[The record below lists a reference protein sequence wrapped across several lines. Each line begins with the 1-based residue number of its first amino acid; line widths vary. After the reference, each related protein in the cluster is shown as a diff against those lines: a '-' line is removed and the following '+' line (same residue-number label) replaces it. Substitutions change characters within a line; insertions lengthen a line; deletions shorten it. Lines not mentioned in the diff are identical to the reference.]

1 MTRRLLH
8 VLAIAAG
15 MLTACAGMNVK
26 KQCYG
31 NGVCRVEKDGV
42 VSWEGPPDKVA
53 ELKGKEDARDKAVAD
68 ADKAWIGAPKRA
80 ADEPIRLLVVGPDS
94 EHPELRP
101 LAGTYRQM
109 IEQSLQGDARI
120 QLVPHG
126 TMVKL
131 LVGGDSDD
139 RGSRGNRPAVRAA
152 VDEGLARR
160 LRESN
165 VDVDVVLVAHLATKK
180 VSGFVSG
187 GKGGGVGVAEVNN
200 VQLDA
205 SLSSVYR
212 FEEHRTSQ
220 VGKSTDSLA
229 VAGIGKDGKK
239 GSGELKG
246 KRNPEQ
252 DRPAVQSCAAWVR
265 STVGAKIA
273 PELPSLAAVK
283 EIRAKNS
290 AANGGGVE
298 GAMRKLF
305 GGK

>member
-1 MTRRLLH
+1 MQRCIRLAAVAA
-8 VLAIAAG
+8 VL
-15 MLTACAGMNVK
+15 LSACAGMNVN

-53 ELKGKEDARDKAVAD
+53 ELKGKEDARNKAVAD
-68 ADKAWIGAPKRA
+68 ADQAWLAAPKRA
-80 ADEPIRLLVVGPDS
+80 ANEPIRLLVVGPDS

-109 IEQSLQGDARI
+109 IEQSLQGDPRI
-120 QLVPHG
+120 QLVPRT
-126 TMVKL
+126 TMLDL
-131 LVGGDSDD
+131 LVGSDSDD
-139 RGSRGNRPAVRAA
+139 RGSRGDRPVRGA

-165 VDVDVVLVAHLATKK
+165 VDVDVVLVTHLGTKK
-180 VSGFVSG
+180 KSGFV
-187 GKGGGVGVAEVNN
+187 GGGGGLGVAEVNN

-212 FEEHRTSQ
+212 FEEHRTSEL
-220 VGKSTDSLA
+220 GKSTDSLA
-229 VAGIGKDGKK
+229 VAGIDKHGKK

-246 KRNPEQ
+246 KRNPEL
-252 DRPAVQSCAAWVR
+252 DRPAVQTCAAWVK
-265 STVGAKIA
+265 STVDTKLG

-283 EIRAKNS
+283 EIRAKN
-290 AANGGGVE
+290 AAASGGGLE

-305 GGK
+305 GK